1 MFPLRIALRYLFSKK
16 STNAINIISYIS
28 MTGMGVGAFALIVVL
43 SVFNGFEGLIKDLY
57 NAFYPELIITPAQGK
72 VFDNNDFIEQKMKAD
87 KSVVSYTKTLE
98 ENAYF
103 EYEGKA
109 TIATIKGVDENYTN
123 TTDVAA
129 YVRQGDFY
137 LRDSTKDYAV
147 IGANINQALNA
158 SIENNFAMMS
168 IRVPKITN
176 ASVFMPDDAFNT
188 AYVVPAGIFSIQ
200 QEFDSKYVI
209 VSLPLA
215 QQLIGIENAVSAFEV
230 KLKPG
235 VDADRQ
241 KEFFQ
246 SAFGKDYKVQ
256 TREELNE
263 VLYRVVKMERWAV
276 FAILSFILVIISF
289 NIVGSLTMLAIEKT
303 KDISILKA
311 MGASATDISKIF
323 LLEGI
328 FTAMLGAGIGLFLGL
343 LLCYLQINYGFV
355 KLAEGGAS
363 FVVDAYPVKVITSD
377 IFLTFFTVAGISI
390 LASLVPAIKA
400 AKQKLSFA

>member
-72 VFDNNDFIEQKMKAD
+72 IFDNNDFIEQKMKAD
-87 KSVVSYTKTLE
+87 KSIVSYTKTLE

-246 SAFGKDYKVQ
+246 SALGKDYKVQ

>member
-1 MFPLRIALRYLFSKK
+1 MFPLRIAMRYLFSKK
-16 STNAINIISYIS
+16 STNAINIISHIS

-57 NAFYPELIITPAQGK
+57 NSFYPELIITPAQGK
-72 VFDNNDFIEQKMKAD
+72 IFDNNDFIEQKLKAD
-87 KSVVSYTKTLE
+87 KSIASYTKTLE

-109 TIATIKGVDENYTN
+109 TIATIKGVDENYIN
-123 TTDVAA
+123 TTDVADF
-129 YVRQGDFY
+129 VRQGDFY

-147 IGANINQALNA
+147 IGANINQALNT

-168 IRVPKITN
+168 IRVPKLTN
-176 ASVFMPDDAFNT
+176 ATVFMPDDAFNT

-230 KLKPG
+230 KLKAG
-235 VDADRQ
+235 VDAYNQ
-241 KEFFQ
+241 KEIFQ
-246 SAFGKDYKVQ
+246 SALGKDYKVK

-303 KDISILKA
+303 KDISILKT
-311 MGASATDISKIF
+311 MGASQNDISKIF

-328 FTAMLGAGIGLFLGL
+328 FTALLGAGIGLFLGL

-363 FVVDAYPVKVITSD
+363 FVIDAYPVKVITSD
-377 IFLTFFTVAGISI
+377 IVLTFFTVAGISL

>member
-1 MFPLRIALRYLFSKK
+1 MFSLRIALRYLFSKK

-28 MTGMGVGAFALIVVL
+28 MAGMGVGAFALIVVL

-57 NAFYPELIITPAQGK
+57 NAFYPELIVTPAQGK
-72 VFDNNDFIEQKMKAD
+72 IFDNNAFVEQKIKAD
-87 KSVVSYTKTLE
+87 KSIVAYTKVLE
-98 ENAYF
+98 ENAYL

-109 TIATIKGVDENYTN
+109 TIATIKGVDSNYTN
-123 TTDVAA
+123 TTDVAD
-129 YVRQGDFY
+129 YVRQGSFY
-137 LRDSTKDYAV
+137 LSDSTKEYAV
-147 IGANINQALNA
+147 LGANINLALNT
-158 SIENNFAMMS
+158 SIENNFASMS
-168 IRVPKITN
+168 IRVPKLTT
-176 ASVFMPDDAFNT
+176 ASVFIPEDAFNS
-188 AYVVPAGIFSIQ
+188 AHVVPAGIFSIQ
-200 QEFDSKYVI
+200 QEFDSKYVL

-230 KLKPG
+230 KLKSG
-235 VDADRQ
+235 IDAEKQ
-241 KEFFQ
+241 KKSIQ
-246 SAFGKDYKVQ
+246 AVLGKAYKVQ

-311 MGASATDISKIF
+311 MGANPSQISTIF
-323 LLEGI
+323 LLEGV
-328 FTAMLGAGIGLFLGL
+328 FVAMLGAGIGLLLGL
-343 LLCYLQINYGFV
+343 LLCFVQINYGIV

-363 FVVDAYPVKVITSD
+363 FVVDAYPVKVIASD
-377 IFLTFFTVAGISI
+377 ILLTFFTVAGISL
-390 LASLVPAIKA
+390 LAALVPAIKA

>member
-72 VFDNNDFIEQKMKAD
+72 IFDNNDFIEQKMKAD

>member
-72 VFDNNDFIEQKMKAD
+72 IFDNNDFIEQKMKAD

-241 KEFFQ
+241 KEVFQ
-246 SAFGKDYKVQ
+246 SALGKDYKVQ